1 MAKIIGAPAIAVALA
16 LAAAAQSTS
25 PATSRTQQSP
35 APEPPR
41 DQAPAPA
48 RDQQNALQKPRPMER
63 MGAPVPDEKQVID
76 DLVAANR
83 ILADQGILDAYGHV
97 SVRNPRDAGHF
108 FLARS
113 TAPETVTAADVFEHD
128 LDGNAPQ
135 AQGKTLFLERFI
147 HAEIYRARPD
157 VMAVIHTHAPSLIP
171 FGITG
176 MALRPV
182 YHMSAFLGG
191 GVPIFDP
198 RPDFGDTDL
207 LIRTPALGKALARTL
222 GAHTVVLQRGHG
234 GVVVAGDLPHAVFRA
249 VYTEMNAKLQAQ
261 AMELGKRVVY
271 LDPGEAEKA
280 SASMGGTVARPWEL
294 WKKKALG
301 R

>member
-1 MAKIIGAPAIAVALA
+1 MAKIIAAAALVVALA
-16 LAAAAQSTS
+16 LAAAAQA
-25 PATSRTQQSP
+25 PAPEPREQQSP
-35 APEPPR
+35 APAPGR
-41 DQAPAPA
+41 DQS
-48 RDQQNALQKPRPMER
+48 NALQKPRPQTPMP
-63 MGAPVPDEKQVID
+63 APPFEEARVID

-83 ILADQGILDAYGHV
+83 ILADQGVLDAYGHV
-97 SVRNPRDAGHF
+97 SVRNPRDPAHF

-113 TAPETVTAADVFEHD
+113 TAPETVTTADILEHD

-157 VMAVIHTHAPSLIP
+157 VMAVVHTHAPSLIP
-171 FGITG
+171 FGVTG

-182 YHMSAFLGG
+182 YHMSAFLGT

-198 RPDFGDTDL
+198 RADFGDTDL
-207 LIRTPALGKALARTL
+207 LIRTPALGKALAHTL
-222 GAHTVVLQRGHG
+222 GAHTVALQRGHG
-234 GVVVAGDLPHAVFRA
+234 GVVVAGDLPHVVFRA

-261 AMELGKRVVY
+261 ALDLGKRVVY
-271 LDPGEAEKA
+271 LDPGEAQKA
-280 SASMGGTVARPWEL
+280 EASMGGTIARPWEL
-294 WKKKALG
+294 WKKKALS

>member
-1 MAKIIGAPAIAVALA
+1 MAKLIGAVALACA
-16 LAAAAQSTS
+16 LAAAAQA
-25 PATSRTQQSP
+25 PAPDSSREQQSP
-35 APEPPR
+35 APEAPR
-41 DQAPAPA
+41 EQP
-48 RDQQNALQKPRPMER
+48 NALQKPRPMQP
-63 MGAPVPDEKQVID
+63 MPMPASDEARAID

-97 SVRNPRDAGHF
+97 SVRNPRDAVHF

-113 TAPETVTAADVFEHD
+113 TAPETVTSADVFEHD
-128 LDGNAPQ
+128 LDGNAPA

-157 VMAVIHTHAPSLIP
+157 VMAVVHTHAPSLIP

-176 MALRPV
+176 QTLRPV
-182 YHMSAFLGG
+182 YHMSAFLGT

-198 RPDFGDTDL
+198 RNGFGDTDL
-207 LIRTPALGKALARTL
+207 LIRTPALGKALAHTL
-222 GAHTVVLQRGHG
+222 GTHTAVLQRGHG
-234 GVVVAGDLPHAVFRA
+234 AVVVAGDLPHAVFRA

-271 LDPGEAEKA
+271 LDPAEAQKA
-280 SASMGGTVARPWEL
+280 AESMGGTVARPWEL
-294 WKKKALG
+294 WKKKAMA